1 MTKLEG
7 KLINSTYKQLL
18 KMGVSTN
25 QGVDASLTN
34 VQTGDGTNT
43 AIKIATSAIK
53 VAGTFGVESNASV
66 SGNLQVTDKV
76 CASTYYGDGSNLT
89 GVTMSIGGDISV
101 SSIYVGGTATIAGAA
116 SIGGALSGS

>member
-43 AIKIATSAIK
+43 AIKIAVSAVK
-53 VAGTFGVESNASV
+53 VEGTFGVGGNTSV
-66 SGNLQVTDKV
+66 SGDLQVTDKV
-76 CASTYYGDGSNLT
+76 CASAFYGDGSNLT
-89 GVTMSIGGDISV
+89 NVPTAGDVSISTLRVTND
-101 SSIYVGGTATIAGAA
+101 AT
-116 SIGGALSGS
+116 IGGALSVG